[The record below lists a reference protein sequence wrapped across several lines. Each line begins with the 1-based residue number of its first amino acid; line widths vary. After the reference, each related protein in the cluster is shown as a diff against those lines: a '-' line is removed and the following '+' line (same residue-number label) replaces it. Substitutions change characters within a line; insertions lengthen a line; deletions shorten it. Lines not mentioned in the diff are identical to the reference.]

1 MFMGANGALVK
12 EQSSLGF
19 RLYALLDKMFTGV
32 NGALVKERFSLGL
45 RLYAQLVEC
54 LRVQIV
60 VLSRSGFHLTFECL
74 LN

>member
-1 MFMGANGALVK
+1 MLI
-12 EQSSLGF
+12 
-19 RLYALLDKMFTGV
+19 GV
-32 NGALVKERFSLGL
+32 NDALVKERISLGL